1 MMGKSH
7 KASAPRTPVKKQAE
21 GRSRQGHRPQ
31 SSNQEIRELLLR
43 ALPTQVFEEDN
54 AKYLDREDTVN
65 YFVLPPD
72 FERLMS
78 RKNHVLLGSRGSG
91 KTTWVRMLA
100 HDHAVLAAAKGSTTA
115 KQMLDKRL
123 IGVYI
128 PANIGIVGSLA
139 TKVWPTEAAGERFFQ
154 WRMNIHSCASAI
166 TIMRSCLDFYV
177 PDEDERVATEAR
189 LCRTLSELWTSGT
202 RIENSLTALRDAVLD
217 VEAHKLQELERVRVL
232 AGSVVPNDYFDCEL
246 FQPLKHALQKLQ
258 TLHAAPA
265 ECQWLICVD
274 EAEYLTVSHH
284 RALNTLMRASSG
296 NVVYKIAT
304 MPYAHHT
311 LQTNIG
317 VDLVEGQDF
326 EYINVDQ
333 NPVDITGEESS
344 KTFRRFARRIFEQR
358 IAKVED
364 LKGVSLQQLL
374 GPSPLLDPKDV
385 RDQHDEAAFFDLV
398 RQFASER
405 TVLRAED
412 SRGTDRF
419 KSSIQ
424 RKMHGALL
432 LRKAISEQRGNNKL
446 RVYCGESML
455 IRCSDG
461 NMRRFL
467 RLVNALVKAAQQH
480 RSLPIQTGVQN
491 DTFVLVANQYL
502 SRLSGEDL
510 QGSRSKVLLQRIGEY
525 MGKKFTAGRLSP
537 DQVSGI
543 EVRVSD
549 PLEIHEFVRQAVQL
563 AYLIPSRSDG
573 TPATF
578 AGVGGIFHL
587 AFVFAPLF
595 HCLPR
600 RHKAARIHTMLKH
613 ENHKTTPVDQ
623 LSIYDGQP

>member
-1 MMGKSH
+1 MTSKSIK
-7 KASAPRTPVKKQAE
+7 KAKPTSEPRTP
-21 GRSRQGHRPQ
+21 RSLASIRKANF
-31 SSNQEIRELLLR
+31 SSLEERDSLLR
-43 ALPTQVFEEDN
+43 TLPVQVFEEDN

-65 YFVLPPD
+65 FFVVPPG

-100 HDHAVLAAAKGSTTA
+100 HDHVVLAAAKGSATA
-115 KQMLDKRL
+115 TEMLAKKL

-139 TKVWPTEAAGERFFQ
+139 TKIWPNEVAGEHFFQ

-166 TIMRSCLDFYV
+166 AIMRSCLDLYV
-177 PDEDERVATEAR
+177 TNEVDRMGVEAR
-189 LCRTLSELWTSGT
+189 LCRALSNLWTNGTRQENTLSG
-202 RIENSLTALRDAVLD
+202 LRDAILD
-217 VEAHKLQELERVRVL
+217 IEAIKLTELERARVL
-232 AGSVVPNDYFDCEL
+232 AINITPNDYFDCEL
-246 FQPLKHALQKLQ
+246 FQPLKHALQKLE
-258 TLHAAPA
+258 TLQGAPSA
-265 ECQWLICVD
+265 CQWLICVD
-274 EAEYLTVSHH
+274 EAEYLTVAHH

-304 MPYAHHT
+304 MPFAHHT

-326 EYINVDQ
+326 EYVSVDQ
-333 NPVDITGEESS
+333 NPVDVTGEDSS
-344 KTFRRFARRIFEQR
+344 KTFRRFARAIFKQR
-358 IAKVED
+358 VAKVES
-364 LKGVSLQQLL
+364 LKDVSLFQLL
-374 GPSPLLDPKDV
+374 GGSPLLDPKDIK
-385 RDQHDEAAFFDLV
+385 DPHDEAAFFELV

-412 SRGTDRF
+412 SRGTDKY

-432 LRKAISEQRGNNKL
+432 LRRAIAEQKGNNKM
-446 RVYCGESML
+446 RVYCGEAML

-480 RSLPIQTGVQN
+480 RSLPIEAGVQN

-502 SRLSGEDL
+502 NRLSGEDI
-510 QGSRSKVLLQRIGEY
+510 QGSKSKVLLQRIGEY
-525 MGKKFTAGRLSP
+525 MGKKFSTGRLSA
-537 DQVSGI
+537 DQISGI
-543 EVRVSD
+543 EVRVGD
-549 PLEIHEFVRQAVQL
+549 PAEIHDFVRQAVQL
-563 AYLIPSRSDG
+563 AYLIPARGDG
-573 TPATF
+573 TPATV
-578 AGVGGIFHL
+578 AALDGVFHL

-595 HCLPR
+595 RCLPR
-600 RHKAARIHTMLKH
+600 RHKSARIHTMLKH
-613 ENHKTTPVDQ
+613 ENANTTASSQ
-623 LSIYDGQP
+623 LSIYDGAS

>member
-1 MMGKSH
+1 MIGKSH
-7 KASAPRTPVKKQAE
+7 KANASRAPVKKRPGE
-21 GRSRQGHRPQ
+21 RSRNPKLLQF
-31 SSNQEIRELLLR
+31 SNRELSESVLR
-43 ALPTQVFEEDN
+43 ALPAQIFEEDN

-65 YFVLPPD
+65 FFVVPPG

-100 HDHAVLAAAKGSTTA
+100 HDHVVLAAAKGSTTA
-115 KQMLDKRL
+115 KQMLDKKL

-166 TIMRSCLDFYV
+166 TVMRSCLDLYV
-177 PDEDERVATEAR
+177 PNEDERVGIEAR
-189 LCRTLSELWTSGT
+189 LCRTLSELWTGGA

-217 VEAHKLQELERVRVL
+217 IEARKLQELERARVL
-232 AGSVVPNDYFDCEL
+232 AVNVAPNDYFDCEL
-246 FQPLKHALQKLQ
+246 FQPLKHALQKLE
-258 TLHAAPA
+258 TLQGAPA
-265 ECQWLICVD
+265 DCEWLICVD

-304 MPYAHHT
+304 MPYSHHT

-317 VDLVEGQDF
+317 VELVEGQDF

-333 NPVDITGEESS
+333 DPVDITGEDGN
-344 KTFRRFARRIFEQR
+344 KTFRRFARNIFQQR
-358 IAKVED
+358 VAKVGE
-364 LKGVSLQQLL
+364 LKGVSLKQLL
-374 GPSPLLDPKDV
+374 GHSPLLDHKDV
-385 RDQHDEAAFFDLV
+385 KDQHDEVAFFELV

-405 TVLRAED
+405 TVIRAED
-412 SRGTDRF
+412 SRGTERF

-432 LRKAISEQRGNNKL
+432 LRKAISEQKGNNKM

-480 RSLPIQTGVQN
+480 QSLPIETGVQN
-491 DTFVLVANQYL
+491 DTFVFVANQYL
-502 SRLSGEDL
+502 NRLSGEEL

-525 MGKKFTAGRLSP
+525 MGKKFTTGRLSP

-549 PLEIHEFVRQAVQL
+549 PSEIHDFVRQAVQL

-573 TPATF
+573 APGTF

-595 HCLPR
+595 RCLPR
-600 RHKAARIHTMLKH
+600 RHKVARIHTMLKH
-613 ENHKTTPVDQ
+613 ESPNIASSDQ
-623 LSIYDGQP
+623 LSIYDGTP